1 MILEIPILESV
12 AQEMVVQF
20 GNVKYRLGL
29 QYNERSQIWTISI
42 MEEVSKSFLI
52 YGMPLVL
59 GQELLA
65 PYNFGIGRMMV
76 FNKNKDGKDPDFT
89 GFTENAVLVW
99 FSEDEVITQ

>member
-12 AQEMVVQF
+12 AQEMVIQF

-29 QYNERSQIWTISI
+29 QYNERSQIWTMNI

-65 PYNFGIGRMMV
+65 PYNFEIGRMVV
-76 FNKNKDGKDPDFT
+76 FDKNKDGKDPTFT
-89 GFTENAVLVW
+89 GFSADAVLVW
-99 FSEDEVITQ
+99 FSADEVVA